1 MRFHS
6 NSRIHQRCYTRTTLQ
21 CDQPPHEPVI
31 QILFSVTM
39 KQETIKNTRQ
49 HVFIYLSYFI
59 FYINRKYTKYKLTFK
74 KMSRKE
80 KGLKTRENSLSRRN
94 YSAVY
99 VYVWLTAKAKI
110 RRKGKN
116 KNVYSERKLNLRRS
130 VVMTLRISTWQSKMP
145 EWNPPRV
152 AKCRNTWTVAPECV
166 SDGCQHESRGNKDKL
181 HVQGHRRKVKNFRG
195 LTLCPTK
202 WIKRNSVAHDGHHE
216 HAKRN
221 MDEAMNGTFTRL
233 SRGFLRSRMSSNR
246 AHGKSQKLAFRCD
259 FREPFSDRGKA
270 PFAYPPHS
278 APSYLHAPLY
288 LRFTVIRSGC
298 LDVPRA
304 PH

>member
-1 MRFHS
+1 MRPTTT
-6 NSRIHQRCYTRTTLQ
+6 RISDTNPIQRNDETRNNQKYTPT
-21 CDQPPHEPVI
+21 C
-31 QILFSVTM
+31 
-39 KQETIKNTRQ
+39 
-49 HVFIYLSYFI
+49 IYLFI
-59 FYINRKYTKYKLTFK
+59 VFYINRKYTKYKLTFK

-80 KGLKTRENSLSRRN
+80 KDLKTRENSLSRRN

-116 KNVYSERKLNLRRS
+116 KNVYSERKLNSRRS

-145 EWNPPRV
+145 EWNPPRG

-221 MDEAMNGTFTRL
+221 MDEAMI
-233 SRGFLRSRMSSNR
+233 SRGFLAAS
-246 AHGKSQKLAFRCD
+246 
-259 FREPFSDRGKA
+259 
-270 PFAYPPHS
+270 S
-278 APSYLHAPLY
+278 APACLRTGRTENRKNSLSAATSASHFQTVEKHLLRIHPTTPPGYLHAPLY